1 MWQMQPYGMMLRR
14 YSLPNLVWT
23 KEGARVIG
31 FDALLADAILE
42 ERDLAPLAE
51 HKSLAEPELIIAL
64 ISTAGS
70 RLELAAVLARDKDPC
85 REAILRCM
93 IQVLAGLI

>member
-1 MWQMQPYGMMLRR
+1 M
-14 YSLPNLVWT
+14 
-23 KEGARVIG
+23 IG
-31 FDALLADAILE
+31 FEALYSDAILE
-42 ERDLAPLAE
+42 EQDLAPLGN
-51 HKSLAEPELIIAL
+51 KSLAEPELIVAL

-93 IQVLAGLI
+93 IQVLMGLI

>member
-1 MWQMQPYGMMLRR
+1 M
-14 YSLPNLVWT
+14 
-23 KEGARVIG
+23 IG
-31 FDALLADAILE
+31 FDALCSDAILE
-42 ERDLAPLAE
+42 EQDLAPLGN
-51 HKSLAEPELIIAL
+51 KSLAEPELIVAL

-93 IQVLAGLI
+93 IQVLMGLI